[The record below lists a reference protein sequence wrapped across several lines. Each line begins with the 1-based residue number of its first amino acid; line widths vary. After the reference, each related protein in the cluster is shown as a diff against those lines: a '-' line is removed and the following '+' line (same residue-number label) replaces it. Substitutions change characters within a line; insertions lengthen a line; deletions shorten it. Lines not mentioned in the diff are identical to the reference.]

1 MGGISMTDLGY
12 YETLYLVRPDLTE
25 DELNKVQ
32 GRIKEA
38 ISIHEGEIFKS
49 QKWAERN
56 LAYRIGK
63 HNKGA
68 YYILIYKSLR
78 TAVSEVEKNLRFF
91 GSDVLR
97 FMTVRIK
104 EEAALRER
112 AVSEASAHGGGT
124 Q

>member
-1 MGGISMTDLGY
+1 MTEVGY
-12 YETLYLVRPDLTE
+12 YETLYLMRPDLTE

-32 GRIKEA
+32 GRLKEA
-38 ISIHEGEIFKS
+38 ISNHEGEIFKS

-63 HNKGA
+63 YNKGS
-68 YYILIYKSLR
+68 YYILVYKSLR
-78 TAVSEVEKNLRFF
+78 SAVFDIEKNLRFF
-91 GSDVLR
+91 GDDVLR

-112 AVSEASAHGGGT
+112 AASEADTQGGGAL
-124 Q
+124 

>member
-1 MGGISMTDLGY
+1 MTDVGY
-12 YETLYLVRPDLTE
+12 YETLYLTRPDLTE

-32 GRIKEA
+32 GRLKEA
-38 ISIHEGEIFKS
+38 ISNHEGEIFKS
-49 QKWAERN
+49 QKWADRS

-63 HNKGA
+63 YNKGT
-68 YYILIYKSLR
+68 YHILVYKSLR
-78 TAVSEVEKNLRFF
+78 SAVSEVEKNLRFF
-91 GSDVLR
+91 GGDVLR

-112 AVSEASAHGGGT
+112 ATSESGAHEGGV